1 MTNNDRLLT
10 DKEQARLYDKLL
22 NETKGDYPNEMIV
35 TFIKAQ
41 DAKGHKIDIQQE
53 QERVERIFKEIE
65 DRGLFK
71 NPEHILL
78 SDKEWEDLKGREGV
92 K

>member
-10 DKEQARLYDKLL
+10 DK
-22 NETKGDYPNEMIV
+22 DYKRIV
-35 TFIKAQ
+35 RYIPVPEHDLRKVAKAQ
-41 DAKGHKIDIQQE
+41 LALDLQHE